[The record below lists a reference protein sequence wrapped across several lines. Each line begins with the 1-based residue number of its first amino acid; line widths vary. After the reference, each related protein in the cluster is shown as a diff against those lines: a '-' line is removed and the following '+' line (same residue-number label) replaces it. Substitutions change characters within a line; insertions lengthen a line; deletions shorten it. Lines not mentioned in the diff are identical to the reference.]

1 MSHIILYGHDETLQ
15 FTRLR
20 LLELLGLAVSTASS
34 IFELNPLLTAH
45 HPHLII
51 VCYTVR
57 PEECDEVVDLAQFV
71 HPEIKVALLSYI
83 VDRDPCHRPIESHVL
98 VRSPEEFTRSIR
110 NILDQPKRELK
121 PVPRPN

>member
-1 MSHIILYGHDETLQ
+1 MPHIILYGHDETLQ

-45 HPHLII
+45 SPQLII

-57 PEECDEVVDLAQFV
+57 SEECDEVVAFAHSIQ
-71 HPEIKVALLSYI
+71 PEIKVALLSYI
-83 VDRDPCHRPIESHVL
+83 VDRDPCHMPKESHVL
-98 VRSPEEFTRSIR
+98 IASPEEFSRSIR
-110 NILDQPKRELK
+110 NILDLPKPASK
-121 PVPRPN
+121 PEPRPN